1 MDTRIGNDR
10 RSATTGAG
18 MQRGYTLDEIWQAV
32 RRRAPLGLLVAGVTV
47 VLGALL
53 LYALPNEYE
62 ADATI
67 ILEPYRP
74 HADLVTPAVTT
85 MLEDRLRVAR
95 QQLLAGPQ
103 LEKVITKYDLYPV
116 LRKTRGMDA
125 AVDNLRRHLEV
136 RPDGDSAV
144 VLGFRTDQKDKAAQ
158 VVKDVAQGF
167 VDANAELRASQAKRV
182 LESIEKSLT
191 GVRAD
196 LDAQE
201 ARLKAFRTAHDGEL
215 PEQADDNARDADRA
229 SHLLDSAQVYIRQL
243 EDRRSALPNSL
254 VSPEVEHLS
263 AVEADILRL
272 YNHAVAT
279 ESPENPERVE
289 LEKELRGIRQAKAQ
303 EVARIDTLHRQR
315 EEIASELQKTRTE
328 ASALQQR
335 IHTDRD
341 HAANAARWGTVL
353 AVLERDRDMLTDKYK
368 SLVSRKVE
376 SEVSLGLEE
385 SNGPESTRVVDP
397 PAVPTDPSSPDR
409 MKLMLV
415 VLALALAFGTGIG
428 TLAEARDLA
437 LRTPV
442 QARTQLDVPLV
453 GVLPTLRLV
462 KK

>member
-1 MDTRIGNDR
+1 
-10 RSATTGAG
+10 
-18 MQRGYTLDEIWQAV
+18 MQRGYTVDEIWQAI
-32 RRRAPLGLLVAGVTV
+32 RRRAPLGLLVASITIF
-47 VLGALL
+47 LGAILL
-53 LYALPNEYE
+53 LSLPNEYE

-85 MLEDRLRVAR
+85 LLEDRLRVAR

-103 LEKVITKYDLYPV
+103 LEQVITKYDLYPI

-125 AVDNLRRHLEV
+125 ALDSFRRHLEV
-136 RPDGDSAV
+136 KPDGDSAV
-144 VLGFRTDQKDKAAQ
+144 LLGFRTDQKDKAAP
-158 VVKDVAQGF
+158 VVQAVAQGF
-167 VDANAELRASQAKRV
+167 VEANAELRASQAKRV
-182 LESIEKSLT
+182 LASIEKSLA
-191 GVRAD
+191 GVRGD

-201 ARLKAFRTAHDGEL
+201 ARLKAFRTEHDGEL
-215 PEQADDNARDADRA
+215 PEQVDDNARDADRA

-254 VSPEVEHLS
+254 VSPEIEHFS
-263 AVEADILRL
+263 AVEADLLRL
-272 YNHAVAT
+272 YDHAVAT

-303 EVARIDTLHRQR
+303 EVARIDTLRRQR
-315 EEIASELQKTRTE
+315 EEIAAELQKTHAE
-328 ASALQQR
+328 ATLLQNR
-335 IHTDRD
+335 IKTDRE

-368 SLVSRKVE
+368 SLTSRRVE
-376 SEVSLGLEE
+376 TEVSLGLEQ
-385 SNGPESTRVVDP
+385 SNGPDATRIVDP
-397 PAVPTDPSSPDR
+397 PAAPVDPSSPDR

-415 VLALALAFGTGIG
+415 VLALALALGTGVG
-428 TLAEARDLA
+428 TVAEARDLA
-437 LRTPV
+437 LRTPL
-442 QARTQLDVPLV
+442 QAREQLEVPLV